1 MPEPTKQQKNLI
13 RRLWREHESQL
24 SGDTYPDILR
34 MVPVTN
40 TAEASRLIRLLMA
53 LPTPPEVL
61 EHQQRYITPL
71 LDEIDAME
79 GWELTFANSVIKQH
93 NDGKRLSQKQLDA
106 IRRIAKLTI
115 RAD

>member
-1 MPEPTKQQKNLI
+1 MPEPTKQQKTLI

-24 SGDTYPDILR
+24 SGDDYQDIQSML
-34 MVPVTN
+34 PVHN

-53 LPTPPEVL
+53 MPTPPEVL

-71 LDEIDAME
+71 LDEVGSME

-106 IRRIAKLTI
+106 IKRIANLTI
-115 RAD
+115 RTP